1 MLVRLLSGMFLL
13 ASGGGLQWS
22 AKAPLLLAQAGGAAG
37 MFDGTLIIA
46 GGTSWK
52 DDRKHW
58 LRDVQVYDARS
69 DRWREGPMLP
79 EPLAYGPFAQAD
91 GKLEIYGGSGEG
103 TVSRRVW
110 SLDTKRMRWRT
121 DGETPAA
128 LLLGR
133 AARMGRRVFL
143 FGGCPDAA
151 GLTGCSDAVR
161 MREDGG
167 AWRQVARL
175 PAGPVALP
183 AVAALGGRIFLFGG
197 CSMPAPDKLINRAEA
212 WAFDPRSFAWRRLR
226 DLPSARR
233 GHTASSAAGRVFLFG
248 GYTSAGFTA
257 EVLSYDP
264 GRDAYAPESPLPAAM
279 MSIEFFRYDGAF
291 WGAGGEDRMRGRS
304 ARTFSAAVPAEQR

>member
-1 MLVRLLSGMFLL
+1 
-13 ASGGGLQWS
+13 
-22 AKAPLLLAQAGGAAG
+22 

-52 DDRKHW
+52 DNRKHW
-58 LRDVQVYDARS
+58 LRDVQVYDARG
-69 DRWREGPMLP
+69 DHWREGPSLP

-103 TVSRRVW
+103 TVSRRIW
-110 SLDTKRMRWRT
+110 SLDVSRMRWRAQ
-121 DGETPAA
+121 GEAPAP

-133 AARMGRRVFL
+133 AAREGRRVFL

-151 GLTGCSDAVR
+151 DLTGCSDAVR

-183 AVAALGGRIFLFGG
+183 AVTALDGRIFLFGG
-197 CSMPAPDKLINRAEA
+197 CSMPEPGKLINRAEA
-212 WAFDPRSFAWRRLR
+212 WAFDPRNFGWRRLR

-233 GHTASSAAGRVFLFG
+233 GHTAVSAAGKVFLFG
-248 GYTSAGFTA
+248 GYTAAGFTA

-264 GRDAYAPESPLPAAM
+264 GRDAYTAEPPMPAAM
-279 MSIEFFRYDGAF
+279 TSIEFFRYNGAF
-291 WGAGGEDRMRGRS
+291 WGAGGEDRMRSRS
-304 ARTFSAAVPAEQR
+304 ARTFSAVLPAGAER